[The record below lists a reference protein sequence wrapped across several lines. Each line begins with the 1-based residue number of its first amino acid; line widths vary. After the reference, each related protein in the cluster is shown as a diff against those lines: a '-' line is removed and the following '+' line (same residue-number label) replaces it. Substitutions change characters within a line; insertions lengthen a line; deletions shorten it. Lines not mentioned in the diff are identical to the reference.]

1 MATRKIFN
9 SPDGNLTNFHT
20 HPKRAPLYKFD
31 IGPNLIK

>member
-20 HPKRAPLYKFD
+20 HPERSPST
-31 IGPNLIK
+31 NLTLVQI